1 MLRGVIV
8 LVSLD
13 ANCTFLER
21 NKLKTRILFDCLS
34 NV

>member
-21 NKLKTRILFDCLS
+21 NRIKNKDTFRLFE
-34 NV
+34 